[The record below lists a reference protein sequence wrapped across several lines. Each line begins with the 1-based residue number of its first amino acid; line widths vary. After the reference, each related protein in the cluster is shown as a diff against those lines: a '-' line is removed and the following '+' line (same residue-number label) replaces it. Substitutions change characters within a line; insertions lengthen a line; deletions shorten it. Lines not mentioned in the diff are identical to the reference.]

1 MDESLSD
8 AVKYISDT
16 LKAEPEIDMLKLIEE
31 VSQKFDLN
39 PMQEE
44 FLTGK
49 YILKR

>member
-8 AVKYISDT
+8 AVKYISDV
-16 LKAEPEIDMLKLIEE
+16 LLSSPDVDIVKLVEE
-31 VSQKFDLN
+31 ASQKFDLN

-49 YILKR
+49 FILNR